1 MCSFRRDI
9 VLMCLTFGLFLS
21 YAKPSHACSELGSC
35 VEQPTHLHLDTSPLL
50 GSEILM
56 PNNLQEEA
64 KIAALF
70 SLTN

>member
-1 MCSFRRDI
+1 MCSVRQDI
-9 VLMCLTFGLFLS
+9 LLMCLNFGLFLP
-21 YAKPSHACSELGSC
+21 YAKPSRACSELGSC
-35 VEQPTHLHLDTSPLL
+35 VAQPTHLHPDTSPFL

-64 KIAALF
+64 KIATLF